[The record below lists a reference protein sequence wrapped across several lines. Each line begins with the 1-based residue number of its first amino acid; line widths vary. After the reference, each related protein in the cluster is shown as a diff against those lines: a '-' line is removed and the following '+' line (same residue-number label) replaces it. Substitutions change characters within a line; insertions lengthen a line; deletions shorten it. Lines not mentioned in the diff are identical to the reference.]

1 MFKVAKAAA
10 ILRNAAVGVAIIVR
24 EGEQIAVL
32 GIMKAD
38 SPVKPQMSAT
48 FKSV

>member
-1 MFKVAKAAA
+1 MLKVTKAAA
-10 ILRNAAVGVAIIVR
+10 ILRNAAVGVAIVVG

-38 SPVKPQMSAT
+38 FPGKAADVRHL
-48 FKSV
+48 